1 MRHIKIYEEYSDED
15 LKDLMGDLETVG
27 HKHRLVQGE
36 DFGFGPDL
44 KGKNDGKTLLFLT
57 SWAVDQLRKTPLIPR
72 SQKQPGWNY
81 KRTEFS
87 WFSWPEYKGSSYDEK
102 IPIPE
107 LKKSEELSSLEYP
120 PKMGFYVGNR
130 ESIVDKDLWFI
141 SLSSTR
147 TGRNFPLNSFDS
159 PNMFISSKK
168 VAPIY
173 DIIVDKIKNVN
184 I

>member
-1 MRHIKIYEEYSDED
+1 MRHIKIYEEYSDDEI
-15 LKDLMGDLETVG
+15 KDLIGNLSGVG

-57 SWAVDQLRKTPLIPR
+57 SWAVDQLSKTNLV
-72 SQKQPGWNY
+72 Y
-81 KRTEFS
+81 KSDRTELM
-87 WFSWPEYKGSSYDEK
+87 WPKWPEYKDAYNGG
-102 IPIPE
+102 IPIPKLRRAE
-107 LKKSEELSSLEYP
+107 DLTSLEYP
-120 PKMGFYVGNR
+120 PKMGFFVGNR
-130 ESIVDKDLWFI
+130 ESIVNKDLYFV

-147 TGRNFPLNSFDS
+147 TGRNFPLNPFDS

-168 VAPIY
+168 VAPAY
-173 DIIVDKIKNVN
+173 DIIVDKLKNVD

>member
-1 MRHIKIYEEYSDED
+1 MRHIKIYEEYSDDD
-15 LKDLMGDLETVG
+15 LNGLIGDLSTVG
-27 HKHRLVQGE
+27 HKHKLVQGE

-57 SWAVDQLRKTPLIPR
+57 SWAIEQLRKTPLIFKYEYIASKDR
-72 SQKQPGWNY
+72 
-81 KRTEFS
+81 RTEFS
-87 WFSWPEYKGSSYDEK
+87 WFKWPEYNNAYDGK
-102 IPIPE
+102 IPIPK
-107 LKKSEELSSLEYP
+107 LHKSEELTSIEYP
-120 PKMGFYVGNR
+120 PKMGWRRG
-130 ESIVDKDLWFI
+130 EPILDKDLWFV
-141 SLSSTR
+141 SLSATR

>member
-1 MRHIKIYEEYSDED
+1 MRHIKIYEEYSDDE
-15 LKDLMGDLETVG
+15 LKDLIGSLSGVG

-44 KGKNDGKTLLFLT
+44 KGKNDGKTILFLT
-57 SWAVDQLRKTPLIPR
+57 SWAVDQLGKTNLV
-72 SQKQPGWNY
+72 Y
-81 KRTEFS
+81 KSDRTELM
-87 WFSWPEYKGSSYDEK
+87 WPKWPEYKDAYNGG
-102 IPIPE
+102 IPIPKLRRAE
-107 LKKSEELSSLEYP
+107 DLASLEYP
-120 PKMGFYVGNR
+120 PKMGFFVGNR
-130 ESIVDKDLWFI
+130 ESIVDKDLYFV

-173 DIIVDKIKNVN
+173 DIIVTKLKNVN

>member
-15 LKDLMGDLETVG
+15 LNDLIGDLSGVG
-27 HKHRLVQGE
+27 HKHKLVQGE

-57 SWAVDQLRKTPLIPR
+57 SWAIEQLRKTPLIFKYEYIASKDR
-72 SQKQPGWNY
+72 
-81 KRTEFS
+81 RTEFS
-87 WFSWPEYKGSSYDEK
+87 WFKWPEYNNAYDGK
-102 IPIPE
+102 IPIPK
-107 LKKSEELSSLEYP
+107 LHKSEELTSIEYP
-120 PKMGFYVGNR
+120 PKMGFRAGGR
-130 ESIVDKDLWFI
+130 ESIVGKDLWFV
-141 SLSSTR
+141 SLSATR

-159 PNMFISSKK
+159 SNMFISSKK

-173 DIIVDKIKNVN
+173 DIVVDKIKNVN

>member
-1 MRHIKIYEEYSDED
+1 MKHIKIYEEYSDDD
-15 LKDLMGDLETVG
+15 LSDLIGDLSTVG
-27 HKHRLVQGE
+27 HKHKLVQGE

-57 SWAVDQLRKTPLIPR
+57 SWAIEQLRKTPLILKYEHIASKDR
-72 SQKQPGWNY
+72 
-81 KRTEFS
+81 RTELN
-87 WFSWPEYKGSSYDEK
+87 WFKWPEYNNAYDGK
-102 IPIPE
+102 IPIPQ
-107 LKKSEELSSLEYP
+107 LHKSEELTSMEYP
-120 PKMGFYVGNR
+120 PKMGWRRGEPV
-130 ESIVDKDLWFI
+130 VDKDLWFV
-141 SLSSTR
+141 SLSATR

-159 PNMFISSKK
+159 SNMFISSKK

>member
-1 MRHIKIYEEYSDED
+1 MRHIKIYEEYSEDELND
-15 LKDLMGDLETVG
+15 LIGDLSTVG
-27 HKHRLVQGE
+27 HKHKLVQGE

-57 SWAVDQLRKTPLIPR
+57 SWAIEQLRKTPLIFKYEYIASKDR
-72 SQKQPGWNY
+72 
-81 KRTEFS
+81 RTEFS
-87 WFSWPEYKGSSYDEK
+87 WFKWPEYNNAYDGK
-102 IPIPE
+102 IPIPK
-107 LKKSEELSSLEYP
+107 LHKSEELTSIEYP
-120 PKMGFYVGNR
+120 PKMGFRAGGREPIVG
-130 ESIVDKDLWFI
+130 KDLWFV
-141 SLSSTR
+141 SLSATR

>member
-1 MRHIKIYEEYSDED
+1 MRHIKIYEEYSDDE
-15 LKDLMGDLETVG
+15 LKDLIGDLSGVG

-57 SWAVDQLRKTPLIPR
+57 SWAIDQLSKTNLV
-72 SQKQPGWNY
+72 Y
-81 KRTEFS
+81 KSDRTELM
-87 WFSWPEYKGSSYDEK
+87 WPKWPEYKDAYNGG
-102 IPIPE
+102 IPIPKLRKAE
-107 LKKSEELSSLEYP
+107 DLTSLEYP
-120 PKMGFYVGNR
+120 PKMGFFAGR
-130 ESIVDKDLWFI
+130 RDSIVDEDLWFV

-147 TGRNFPLNSFDS
+147 TGRNFPLSSFDS

>member
-15 LKDLMGDLETVG
+15 LSDLIGDLSTVG
-27 HKHRLVQGE
+27 HKHKLVQGE

-57 SWAVDQLRKTPLIPR
+57 SWAIEQLRKTPLIFKYEHIASKDR
-72 SQKQPGWNY
+72 
-81 KRTEFS
+81 RTELT
-87 WFSWPEYKGSSYDEK
+87 WFKWPEYSNAYDGK
-102 IPIPE
+102 IPIPK
-107 LKKSEELSSLEYP
+107 LHKSEELTSMEYP
-120 PKMGFYVGNR
+120 PKMGWKGG
-130 ESIVDKDLWFI
+130 EPIVDKDLWFV
-141 SLSSTR
+141 SLSTNR

-159 PNMFISSKK
+159 SNMFISSKK

>member
-1 MRHIKIYEEYSDED
+1 MRHIQIYEDYTEDELSD
-15 LKDLMGDLETVG
+15 LIGDLSGVG

-57 SWAVDQLRKTPLIPR
+57 QWSLNQLAKTDLV
-72 SQKQPGWNY
+72 Y
-81 KRTEFS
+81 KSDKTELM
-87 WFSWPEYKGSSYDEK
+87 WPKWPEYKGSQYDGG
-102 IPIPE
+102 IPVPKLRRAE
-107 LKKSEELSSLEYP
+107 DLTSLEYP
-120 PKMGFYVGNR
+120 PKMGFFVGNR
-130 ESIVDKDLWFI
+130 ESIVSKDLYFV
-141 SLSSTR
+141 SLYSAR

>member
-1 MRHIKIYEEYSDED
+1 MRHIKIYEEYSDDD
-15 LKDLMGDLETVG
+15 LSDLIGDLSTVG
-27 HKHRLVQGE
+27 HKHKLVQGE

-57 SWAVDQLRKTPLIPR
+57 SWAIEQLRKTPLLFKYEYIA
-72 SQKQPGWNY
+72 SKD

-87 WFSWPEYKGSSYDEK
+87 WFKWPEYNNAYDGK
-102 IPIPE
+102 IPIPK
-107 LKKSEELSSLEYP
+107 LHKSEELTSIEYP
-120 PKMGFYVGNR
+120 PKMGWRRG
-130 ESIVDKDLWFI
+130 EPILDKDLWFV
-141 SLSSTR
+141 SLSATR

>member
-1 MRHIKIYEEYSDED
+1 MRHIKIYEEYSDDD
-15 LKDLMGDLETVG
+15 LSDLIGDLSTVG
-27 HKHRLVQGE
+27 HKHKLVQGE

-57 SWAVDQLRKTPLIPR
+57 SWAIDQLRKTPLIFKYEYIA
-72 SQKQPGWNY
+72 SKD

-87 WFSWPEYKGSSYDEK
+87 WFKWPEYNNAYDGK
-102 IPIPE
+102 IPIPK
-107 LKKSEELSSLEYP
+107 LHKSEELTSIEYP
-120 PKMGFYVGNR
+120 PKMGWRRG
-130 ESIVDKDLWFI
+130 EPILDKDLWFV
-141 SLSSTR
+141 SLSATR

>member
-1 MRHIKIYEEYSDED
+1 MRHIKIYEEYSDDD
-15 LKDLMGDLETVG
+15 LNDLIGDLSGVG

-57 SWAVDQLRKTPLIPR
+57 SWAIEQLAKTDIV
-72 SQKQPGWNY
+72 Y
-81 KRTEFS
+81 KSDKTELM
-87 WFSWPEYKGSSYDEK
+87 WPKWPEYKGAYNGG
-102 IPIPE
+102 IPIPKLRRAE
-107 LKKSEELSSLEYP
+107 DLTSLEYP
-120 PKMGFYVGNR
+120 PKTGFFVRQGNR
-130 ESIVDKDLWFI
+130 ESIVDKNLWFV

-159 PNMFISSKK
+159 SNMFISSKK

>member
-1 MRHIKIYEEYSDED
+1 MRHIKIYEEYSDDD
-15 LKDLMGDLETVG
+15 LSDLIGDLSTVG
-27 HKHRLVQGE
+27 HKHKLVQGE

-57 SWAVDQLRKTPLIPR
+57 SWAIEQLRKTPLIFKYEYIASKDR
-72 SQKQPGWNY
+72 
-81 KRTEFS
+81 RTEFS
-87 WFSWPEYKGSSYDEK
+87 WFKWPEYNNAYDGK
-102 IPIPE
+102 IPIPK
-107 LKKSEELSSLEYP
+107 LHKSEELTSIEYP
-120 PKMGFYVGNR
+120 PKMGWRRG
-130 ESIVDKDLWFI
+130 EPILDKDLWFV
-141 SLSSTR
+141 SLSATR

>member
-1 MRHIKIYEEYSDED
+1 MRHIKIYEEYSDDD
-15 LKDLMGDLETVG
+15 LSDLIGDLSTVG
-27 HKHRLVQGE
+27 HKHKLVQGE

-57 SWAVDQLRKTPLIPR
+57 SWAIEQLRKTPLIFKYEHIASKDR
-72 SQKQPGWNY
+72 
-81 KRTEFS
+81 RTELT
-87 WFSWPEYKGSSYDEK
+87 WFKWPEYSNAYDGK
-102 IPIPE
+102 IPIPK
-107 LKKSEELSSLEYP
+107 LHKSEELTSMEYP
-120 PKMGFYVGNR
+120 PKMGWRRG
-130 ESIVDKDLWFI
+130 EPIVDKDLWFV
-141 SLSSTR
+141 SLSATR

-159 PNMFISSKK
+159 SNMFISSKK

>member
-1 MRHIKIYEEYSDED
+1 MRHVKIYEEYSDDD
-15 LKDLMGDLETVG
+15 LSDLIGDLSTVG
-27 HKHRLVQGE
+27 HKHKLVQGE

-57 SWAVDQLRKTPLIPR
+57 SWAIEQLRKTPLIFKYEYIA
-72 SQKQPGWNY
+72 SKD

-87 WFSWPEYKGSSYDEK
+87 WFKWPEYNNAYDGK
-102 IPIPE
+102 IPIPK
-107 LKKSEELSSLEYP
+107 LHKSEELTSIEYP
-120 PKMGFYVGNR
+120 PKMGWRRG
-130 ESIVDKDLWFI
+130 EPILDKDLWFV
-141 SLSSTR
+141 SLSATR

>member
-1 MRHIKIYEEYSDED
+1 MRHIKIYEEYSDDE
-15 LKDLMGDLETVG
+15 LKDLIGDLSGVG
-27 HKHRLVQGE
+27 HKHRLIQGE

-57 SWAVDQLRKTPLIPR
+57 PWAVDQLSKTNLV
-72 SQKQPGWNY
+72 Y
-81 KRTEFS
+81 KSDRTELM
-87 WFSWPEYKGSSYDEK
+87 WPKWPEYKDAYNGG
-102 IPIPE
+102 IPIPKLRKAE
-107 LKKSEELSSLEYP
+107 DLTSLKYP
-120 PKMGFYVGNR
+120 PKMGFFVGNR
-130 ESIVDKDLWFI
+130 ESIVDKDLYFV

-147 TGRNFPLNSFDS
+147 TGRNFPLSSFDS
-159 PNMFISSKK
+159 SNMFISSKK